1 MTMKFGWMIDG
12 EAGPRTGLPGGRA
25 ALVAAA
31 ALLTTAIASVA
42 THAQAPAGSVWTGA
56 FTTEQAVRGKAA
68 YADNCAACHGP
79 TLTGGD
85 SAPPLAGSNFLNNW
99 NNTSTADLFARIHD
113 TMPAQ
118 DPGSLSGRTVSDI
131 EAFILQTNGFPA
143 GTTALATDP
152 QLMGNTR
159 ILGTKPGQ

>member
-1 MTMKFGWMIDG
+1 MTFGCKIDG
-12 EAGPRTGLPGGRA
+12 EAGPHIGRPGGRV
-25 ALVAAA
+25 ALIAAA
-31 ALLTTAIASVA
+31 AMLTTAIASVA
-42 THAQAPAGSVWTGA
+42 THAQAPAGSVWAGA
-56 FTTEQAVRGKAA
+56 YTAEQAIRGKTA
-68 YADNCAACHGP
+68 YAESCAACHGP

-118 DPGSLSGRTVSDI
+118 DPGSLSGKTVSDI

-143 GTTALATDP
+143 GATPLATDP
-152 QLMGNTR
+152 QLIGDTR
-159 ILGTKPGQ
+159 ILGTKPAG